1 LVQRSTKKL
10 TNMKQILI
18 LTLIAIS
25 LSSCF
30 QQFYKTNTTSKI
42 DAVAFEQLLTWNKSF
57 FVHTP
62 DEIFTLENAKLDKGF
77 LTGKKESL
85 NPKYEKYMNPIANEA
100 NRYPKREKE
109 IALSQVHVY
118 TNSVFQGE
126 SQINLGM
133 NQIFRMDVYNKDMAA
148 TKKSKVLSIVGI
160 VAPIVIVVGI
170 GAAAVAE
177 AESKPFDINVNFS
190 H

>member
-1 LVQRSTKKL
+1 
-10 TNMKQILI
+10 MKQIL
-18 LTLIAIS
+18 LLALIS
-25 LSSCF
+25 VSFSSCF

-42 DAVAFEQLLTWNKSF
+42 DAVAFEQLLTLNKAF

-62 DEIFTLENAKLDKGF
+62 EETFLLKDAKLDKNV
-77 LTGKKESL
+77 LAGKQESL
-85 NPKYEKYMNPIANEA
+85 NPKYERYMNPVANEA

-118 TNSVFQGE
+118 TNNTFHGKP
-126 SQINLGM
+126 QINLAM
-133 NQIFRMDVYNKDMAA
+133 SQIFRMDVYNKDMAA

-160 VAPIVIVVGI
+160 VAPVVIVVGL

-177 AESKPFDINVNFS
+177 AESHPYNLNIDFS